1 MVKIERKQ
9 LSMPPGPLTDAYQAL
24 QGVYVET
31 RRHEEALSAVKR
43 TILSGATSGRHSGL
57 ALIGPTGSGKTATV
71 QHAERWLRTELGL
84 SDSDPSPLPIVLM
97 TTRSTGKSVVNN
109 VLRAGRDPLAGRRTQ
124 DEGEMHLRETS
135 PLMEVQGFA
144 FDELHNAFVGKSESE
159 SLRMSLTMKTLV
171 NSLSKPVIAVGI
183 NGLEDF
189 IDGHPELRQRF
200 ERRVFLEDPRVTR
213 DDTRYIHDMRMLL
226 RAMGAAVPCEPDCS
240 LSGPDMLARLL
251 LACECRFGSVVNM
264 VRSACAFGAMERQPR
279 MHLAHFCAAYREVA
293 PRDKRQDP
301 DNPFLMP
308 VDTVKVLV
316 AQLQTRLQRSV
327 ATGAKGSA

>member
-1 MVKIERKQ
+1 MVKISRQ
-9 LSMPPGPLTDAYQAL
+9 LLSMPPGPLTEAYEAL
-24 QGVYVET
+24 HRVYVET
-31 RRHEEALSAVKR
+31 RRHDEALSAVKR

-71 QHAERWLRTELGL
+71 QHAERWLRTELRL
-84 SDSDPSPLPIVLM
+84 SDTDPSPLPIVLM

-144 FDELHNAFVGKSESE
+144 FDELHNAFVAKSESE
-159 SLRMSLTMKTLV
+159 TLRMSLTMKTLV

-200 ERRVFLEDPRVTR
+200 ERRVFLEDPRVTSR
-213 DDTRYIHDMRMLL
+213 EDIQDMRKLL
-226 RAMGAAVPCEPDCS
+226 LAMGAAVPCEPDCD
-240 LSGPDMLARLL
+240 LSGPDMLMRLL

-308 VDTVKVLV
+308 LDTVKVLV
-316 AQLQTRLQRSV
+316 AQLQARRQRSV
-327 ATGAKGSA
+327 VTSTKGSA